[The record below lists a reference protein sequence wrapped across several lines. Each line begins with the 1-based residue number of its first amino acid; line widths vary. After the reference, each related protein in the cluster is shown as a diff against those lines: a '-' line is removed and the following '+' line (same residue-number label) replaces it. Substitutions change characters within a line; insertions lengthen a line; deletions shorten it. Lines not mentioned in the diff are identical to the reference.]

1 MISFISNLLSDNLAG
16 LAFFLS
22 CAFIVSSLA
31 YINKYYDLPYKR
43 FKGPN
48 IPLQTLFATFFIFIT
63 FYFLVLPLF
72 LSSIYRLIPQ
82 EFRKTYVLAGH
93 IATFLITGIFLF
105 IYCFKQ
111 ERSEMLKIWKDK
123 TFPNNLSLKEDL
135 EIGFISW
142 VIAMPVVASI
152 TTLTEILVSLFL
164 VSPEKNEQV
173 AVKYLKN
180 SLNDPGSTAV
190 AFFSIL
196 VVAPF
201 LEEFLFRGVLQ
212 SYFRKITGPMLA
224 IFISSLIFS
233 LFHFSPTQGVE
244 NIPLLVTLFAFGSY
258 LGFCYE
264 KTRSLF
270 TSIFLHV
277 TFNSISVIRIIFTHV

>member
-22 CAFIVSSLA
+22 CAFIVTSLA
-31 YINKYYDLPYKR
+31 YINKYYNLPYKS
-43 FKGPN
+43 FQGPN
-48 IPLQTLFATFFIFIT
+48 ISLQNVLTTFFIFIT
-63 FYFLVLPLF
+63 FYFLALPL
-72 LSSIYRLIPQ
+72 LLGSIYRLIP
-82 EFRKTYVLAGH
+82 EEARKTYVLVGH
-93 IATFLITGIFLF
+93 IATFSLTGIFLF
-105 IYCFKQ
+105 LYCYKEKRIDMQ
-111 ERSEMLKIWKDK
+111 KIWKDK

-164 VSPEKNEQV
+164 VSPHKNEQI

-180 SLNDPGSTAV
+180 SLSDPGSTAV

-196 VVAPF
+196 VVAPL

-212 SYFRKITGPMLA
+212 SYFRKKVGPIFA

-233 LFHFSPTQGVE
+233 LFHFSFTQGIE
-244 NIPLLVTLFAFGSY
+244 NIPLLVTLFSFGCY
-258 LGFCYE
+258 LGFAYE

-270 TSIFLHV
+270 SSIFLHV